1 MEQKKRFDVIFFL
14 IDRERI
20 EKVERFYRKLRYS
33 QMHSNPGATLKIPQ
47 FVNIKLKIPL
57 NKTLKY
63 KLYSQSKKEMKVSVV

>member
-1 MEQKKRFDVIFFL
+1 
-14 IDRERI
+14 
-20 EKVERFYRKLRYS
+20 
-33 QMHSNPGATLKIPQ
+33 MHSNPGATLKIPQ

>member
-1 MEQKKRFDVIFFL
+1 MEQKKTVWCNIIL

-20 EKVERFYRKLRYS
+20 EKVEHFYRKLRYS